1 MSTSLTFM
9 IEMRVRVEHAIK
21 LEIRGEREKKNCM
34 CVCVKE

>member
-21 LEIRGEREKKNCM
+21 LEIRGEREKKKIV
-34 CVCVKE
+34 CVCV